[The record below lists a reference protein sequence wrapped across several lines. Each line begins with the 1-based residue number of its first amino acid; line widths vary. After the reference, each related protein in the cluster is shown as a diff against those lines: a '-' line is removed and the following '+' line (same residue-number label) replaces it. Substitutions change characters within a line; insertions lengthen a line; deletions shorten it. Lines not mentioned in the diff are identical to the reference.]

1 VFDLPRDRFIQ
12 GSPCNSSGAG
22 FNSGGLSS
30 PQHATG
36 LWRGPG
42 YPGPGYPGSTVW
54 PFSTCCFFVSSGMMP
69 QACQNGLSFFLSCAP
84 MFACPSVTIF
94 GHNAMMDNMADFV
107 SHNDRR
113 KCCCGERHS
122 RTRNELECAA
132 TCITIDA
139 AATHR
144 HKFLLDCIEV
154 LVRCAGTPKGVDGTG
169 SGKFVASLG
178 PELALNLI
186 YAKLRESLRQ
196 CI

>member
-1 VFDLPRDRFIQ
+1 VGLLSIPVVCPLDLR
-12 GSPCNSSGAG
+12 
-22 FNSGGLSS
+22 
-30 PQHATG
+30 
-36 LWRGPG
+36 PG
-42 YPGPGYPGSTVW
+42 YGG
-54 PFSTCCFFVSSGMMP
+54 
-69 QACQNGLSFFLSCAP
+69 
-84 MFACPSVTIF
+84 
-94 GHNAMMDNMADFV
+94 
-107 SHNDRR
+107 DRVIQDQ
-113 KCCCGERHS
+113 G

-186 YAKLRESLRQ
+186 YAKLRESVQQ
-196 CI
+196 CF